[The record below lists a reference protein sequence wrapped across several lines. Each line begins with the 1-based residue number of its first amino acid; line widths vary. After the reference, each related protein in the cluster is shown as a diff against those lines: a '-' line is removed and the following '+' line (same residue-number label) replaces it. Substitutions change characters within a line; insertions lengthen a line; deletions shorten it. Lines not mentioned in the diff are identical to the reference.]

1 MDIEYDS
8 AYQIDRKRCDRRYR
22 MEQADVNSCD
32 PATACACATTHSN
45 SLPAATGGG
54 RSVWR
59 SYMPVTSTLC
69 EERDVTRNNGYTS
82 KRCRRYAVNRTCAYL
97 LVLCLGSALADP
109 VVARVVNSQS
119 WCKATIDD
127 RLINLNPLQR
137 ADGKPSRSDCLKAMI
152 ILACFPAFVSLLAQ
166 RNFYDT

>member
-8 AYQIDRKRCDRRYR
+8 ACQIDRNRCDGRYR
-22 MEQADVNSCD
+22 MGHADVNSGD
-32 PATACACATTHSN
+32 PACACATACATTDSN
-45 SLPAATGGG
+45 SLPIATGAG

-59 SYMPVTSTLC
+59 SYMPVTSTLSNEC
-69 EERDVTRNNGYTS
+69 DVTHDNGYTA
-82 KRCRRYAVNRTCAYL
+82 KRCRRHVVNRTCAYL

-127 RLINLNPLQR
+127 RLINLTPLQR
-137 ADGKPSRSDCLKAMI
+137 ADGKPRYMYACTWTCNCPELSRTIYGLYI
-152 ILACFPAFVSLLAQ
+152 VGQ
-166 RNFYDT
+166 